1 MRIVIFL
8 FSLKVYHDQATFSI
22 HADRYIFLPMSND
35 LSGETDM
42 THPIDSI
49 TPAMI
54 ERNMRH
60 AHELRSRA
68 ILDAF
73 AATGR
78 GLRRRLHSAVA
89 IFA

>member
-1 MRIVIFL
+1 
-8 FSLKVYHDQATFSI
+8 
-22 HADRYIFLPMSND
+22 
-35 LSGETDM
+35 M